1 MGQFPHCAE
10 RNSSQM
16 PTYTEGMGGFGI
28 EWYASF
34 TIVIE
39 KGKCFD
45 FSLIG
50 IMLSMLKPLGN
61 LTAQL

>member
-16 PTYTEGMGGFGI
+16 PTYAEGMGGFGI

-50 IMLSMLKPLGN
+50 IML
-61 LTAQL
+61 